1 MPTRSKTAPKTTK
14 KRPVRAF
21 YTIGITG
28 IFGSGKSSVG
38 ALLRVK
44 GFPVIDTDLLAKE
57 IILKNAHVHR
67 ALKKHFGND
76 IYDEHGALRRREL
89 AQIVFADQEELKFLN
104 SLIHPEV
111 FKSLNVTVPKLVDQ
125 GHELIFIESALIYER
140 GIDDMFDFI
149 IVVSANK
156 KQIFERI
163 SKSTSMSLSE
173 IELRFANQFSNEEKT
188 SRGDFVIKNDGTP
201 AELENS
207 TNFVVRLLQQMIAS

>member
-1 MPTRSKTAPKTTK
+1 MPTRSKTATKTTK
-14 KRPVRAF
+14 KRPARAF

-38 ALLRVK
+38 ALLRMK

-67 ALKKHFGND
+67 VLKKHFGSD
-76 IYDEHGALRRREL
+76 IYDENGALRRREL

-111 FKSLNVTVPKLVDQ
+111 FKSLNRLIPKFVER

-140 GIDDMFDFI
+140 RIDDMFDFI
-149 IVVSANK
+149 IVVSAAK
-156 KQIFERI
+156 KQIVERI
-163 SKSTSMSLSE
+163 RTSTSMSLPE

-188 SRGDFVIKNDGTP
+188 SRGDFIIKNEGTP
-201 AELENS
+201 EELENS